1 MSLEADYKRRRRE
14 QSQDFK
20 LYQAANVRASRARK
34 AEAEAKAELAK
45 FIAFEALEGFRA
57 GRAGKVKDTTASAEW
72 QRGYEIGRR
81 K

>member
-34 AEAEAKAELAK
+34 AEAEAKAALLALT
-45 FIAFEALEGFRA
+45 AWPLREGYVA
-57 GRAGKVKDTTASAEW
+57 AKSGRVFDRDQSDDWK
-72 QRGYEIGRR
+72 RGYRLGQR